1 MTLLGQVEAQVAG
14 GHLSASGF
22 GRAVAGDPRLLFDW
36 RRGRCL
42 SPRLRRRIARYLA
55 RSPDALPRP

>member
-1 MTLLGQVEAQVAG
+1 MSLLGQVETFVAG
-14 GHLSASGF
+14 RSVSASGF

-36 RRGRCL
+36 RRGRSL

-55 RSPDALPRP
+55 RQYN